1 MENNNQSHIVPYK
14 TYGIIL
20 SVLIVLTFISVA
32 VTRIELASLTVFVA
46 VLLAAVKSS
55 FVLIYF
61 MHLKFDNKLL
71 KALVT
76 AVFVLIALVMVVTFL
91 DYNYR

>member
-1 MENNNQSHIVPYK
+1 MENHNESHIVPFK

-20 SVLIVLTFISVA
+20 AVLIVLTLLSVA
-32 VTRIELASLTVFVA
+32 VTQIDLASLTVFTA
-46 VLLAAVKSS
+46 ILIAAVKSG
-55 FVLIYF
+55 FVLVYF

-71 KALVT
+71 KALVG
-76 AVFVLIALVMVVTFL
+76 AVFILIALVMFVTFL

>member
-1 MENNNQSHIVPYK
+1 MENNNESHIVPYK

-20 SVLIVLTFISVA
+20 SVLIVLTLISVA

-71 KALVT
+71 KALVA
-76 AVFVLIALVMVVTFL
+76 AVFILISLVMVVTFL

>member
-1 MENNNQSHIVPYK
+1 MENHNEPHIVPFK

-20 SVLIVLTFISVA
+20 AVLVVLTLISVA
-32 VTRIELASLTVFVA
+32 VTQIDLASLTVFTA
-46 VLLAAVKSS
+46 ILLATIKSGL
-55 FVLIYF
+55 VLVYF

-71 KALVT
+71 KALVS
-76 AVFVLIALVMVVTFL
+76 AVFILIALVMFVTFL

>member
-1 MENNNQSHIVPYK
+1 MENNNESHIVPYK

-20 SVLIVLTFISVA
+20 SVLIVLTLISVA

-46 VLLAAVKSS
+46 ILLAAVKSS

-71 KALVT
+71 KALVA
-76 AVFVLIALVMVVTFL
+76 AVFILIALVMVVTFL